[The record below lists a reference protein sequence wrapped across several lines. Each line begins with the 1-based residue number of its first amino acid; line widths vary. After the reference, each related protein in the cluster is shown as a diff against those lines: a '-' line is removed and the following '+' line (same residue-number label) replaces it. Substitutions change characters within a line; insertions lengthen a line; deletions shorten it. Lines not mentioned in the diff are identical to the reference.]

1 MSTTQTKSE
10 TNWSDFLNFPSYVGA
25 LVLSGLVG
33 YFGARTLSKSP
44 TPKTSASVEQT
55 IKKTSLEDRV
65 YLRLFGA
72 NFDITEGRVG
82 KNLDDLERELREK
95 SEKVYEV
102 KIKQVNDKYSIN
114 TKDYNNMTEAAK
126 EEAMKSWGL
135 NVVKKPVEKPVE
147 NNEKTGYHKNIR
159 KLNSD
164 YDAILNFGKGKK

>member
-10 TNWSDFLNFPSYVGA
+10 TTWSDLLNVLPYVGVV
-25 LVLSGLVG
+25 VLSGLVG

-82 KNLDDLERELREK
+82 KNLDDLERELRGK

-102 KIKQVNDKYSIN
+102 KKKQVNDKYSG
-114 TKDYNNMTEAAK
+114 TTEEYNKMTERAK

-135 NVVKKPVEKPVE
+135 KVVEKPVEKPVE
-147 NNEKTGYHKNIR
+147 NNEKTSYHQNIR

>member
-10 TNWSDFLNFPSYVGA
+10 TTWSDLLNVLPYVGVV
-25 LVLSGLVG
+25 VLSGLVG

-147 NNEKTGYHKNIR
+147 NNEKTSYHQNIR